1 MKCQICKKKTTIDT
15 SVGYD
20 EFIVCNKCFYRLCD
34 KNIKHSHEKVMSFI
48 FKCGMIRRE
57 NND

>member
-20 EFIVCNKCFYRLCD
+20 EFIVCNKCVEKLR
-34 KNIKHSHEKVMSFI
+34 KNYDFEDIMTII
-48 FKCGMIRRE
+48 FRCGKIRRE
-57 NND
+57 NKK